1 MSSSVPDHVRSIV
14 GRAGSRLT
22 PGGGSSAPVQR
33 RTHLSATQDGTALTV
48 EFTLRGTDRAEAVYA
63 LADTDWVPCGDVEVA
78 GTTGADTTYRA
89 RFDLAALAAATADH
103 PVVAVAPTRP
113 GSQSGDE
120 NPEGLRLKL
129 FADVAS
135 PSGYVRPLGR
145 VVDWSADGEVAGG
158 RRPGGRHAL
167 PRPPRAVRDH
177 RRARLRD
184 GQHRRT
190 ARSPRSS
197 TPRACSRCSSGHR
210 CRRRARCATTG

>member
-1 MSSSVPDHVRSIV
+1 MNSSVPDHVRSIV

-33 RTHLSATQDGTALTV
+33 RTHLSATQDGAALTV

-78 GTTGADTTYRA
+78 GSTGADTTYRA

-120 NPEGLRLKL
+120 NLEGLRLKL

-145 VVDWSADGEVAGG
+145 VVDWSADGEVAGAG
-158 RRPGGRHAL
+158 DPEGGRATAT
-167 PRPPRAVRDH
+167 PSGSSRPPTCPSS
-177 RRARLRD
+177 RRSAPS
-184 GQHRRT
+184 T
-190 ARSPRSS
+190 APSPRSS
-197 TPRACSRCSSGHR
+197 APRDCSRCWSGHR